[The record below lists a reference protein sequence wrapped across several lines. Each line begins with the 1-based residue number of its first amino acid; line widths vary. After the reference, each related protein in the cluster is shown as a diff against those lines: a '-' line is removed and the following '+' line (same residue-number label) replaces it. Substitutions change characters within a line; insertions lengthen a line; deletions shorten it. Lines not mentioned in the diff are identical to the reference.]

1 MSSPARR
8 PHAFHRCSLPPCAR
22 AAAPSRSP
30 HRLRAT
36 WAARDGR
43 PGGLGIR
50 SSPRLRDPRLTRPG
64 GRQLPAAAQIGVTR
78 PPLGRSLGPAPPIP
92 AVEGSDRA
100 LRAPARPLGWGGG
113 WWRATSARG
122 GCGSGSQLPTMV
134 WCPGAGR
141 FPRPPWETAGGSRAC
156 HLDSPGRERTLGPG
170 TGGRCRRP
178 PTSPTCCAGGGWEP
192 RDRGAPPA
200 ASPRPGGGAQGGVP
214 FMGRSSGRRRGLSPP
229 KR

>member
-8 PHAFHRCSLPPCAR
+8 PHAFHRSSPPPCAR

-30 HRLRAT
+30 HRLRAS
-36 WAARDGR
+36 WAARDRR

-50 SSPRLRDPRLTRPG
+50 SSPRLRDPRLARPG

-92 AVEGSDRA
+92 VVEGSDRA

-134 WCPGAGR
+134 WRLSAGR
-141 FPRPPWETAGGSRAC
+141 VPRPPRATTGGRGAC
-156 HLDSPGRERTLGPG
+156 HLGSPGRERTLGPG

-178 PTSPTCCAGGGWEP
+178 PTRPTCCAGGG
-192 RDRGAPPA
+192 
-200 ASPRPGGGAQGGVP
+200 
-214 FMGRSSGRRRGLSPP
+214 
-229 KR
+229 